1 MPYDNT
7 KNQHRKKITQRDL
20 PCGIQGQCKHPGAY
34 QNHCGICGPM
44 ARLGIA
50 KISIKAHDGH
60 EYCDKH
66 LRQCV
71 DCEPP
76 LHQRGTCNED
86 CANERYTLVFLLPA
100 IIADAEEELICG
112 QEKYH

>member
-60 EYCDKH
+60 EYC
-66 LRQCV
+66 V

-86 CANERYTLVFLLPA
+86 CTNERYTLVFLLPA

-112 QEKYH
+112 QEKYTRRADQ

>member
-1 MPYDNT
+1 
-7 KNQHRKKITQRDL
+7 
-20 PCGIQGQCKHPGAY
+20 
-34 QNHCGICGPM
+34 M

-86 CANERYTLVFLLPA
+86 CTNERYTLVFLLPA
-100 IIADAEEELICG
+100 IMLMQRKNSYAAKKSTTRRAD
-112 QEKYH
+112 Q

>member
-1 MPYDNT
+1 
-7 KNQHRKKITQRDL
+7 
-20 PCGIQGQCKHPGAY
+20 
-34 QNHCGICGPM
+34 M

-71 DCEPP
+71 DREPP

-86 CANERYTLVFLLPA
+86 CTNERYTLVFLLPA